1 MNMTKFFFKC
11 AFLITALFI
20 GVLIGMQYANQGI
33 VDMKGHE
40 QQNFTSPVDVN
51 QNVEGNVEASFLG
64 NDVDSKTLTE
74 KKEKLEEMKAFN
86 VFSSIGKVIADTI
99 ESITNKIVEVIASL
113 I

>member
-1 MNMTKFFFKC
+1 MTKFFFKC

-40 QQNFTSPVDVN
+40 QQNFTSPVGVN
-51 QNVEGNVEASFLG
+51 QKGDGDVEASFLG
-64 NDVDSKTLTE
+64 NEIDSKTLTE

-86 VFSSIGKVIADTI
+86 VFSSIGKVLASTI
-99 ESITNKIVEVIASL
+99 ESITNTIVDVISSL

>member
-99 ESITNKIVEVIASL
+99 ESITNKIVDVIASL

>member
-1 MNMTKFFFKC
+1 MTKFFFKC

-40 QQNFTSPVDVN
+40 QQNFTSPVGVN
-51 QNVEGNVEASFLG
+51 QNMEGDVEASFLG
-64 NDVDSKTLTE
+64 NEIDSKTLTE
-74 KKEKLEEMKAFN
+74 KKEKLEEMKSFN
-86 VFSSIGKVIADTI
+86 VFSSIGKAIANTI
-99 ESITNKIVEVIASL
+99 ESITNKIVDVIASL

>member
-1 MNMTKFFFKC
+1 MPKFFLKC
-11 AFLITALFI
+11 ALLIGALFI

-33 VDMKGHE
+33 VEMKGHE
-40 QQNFTSPVDVN
+40 QQNFTSPVGIKQSGD
-51 QNVEGNVEASFLG
+51 GDVEASFLG
-64 NDVDSKTLTE
+64 NEVESRTLSE

-99 ESITNKIVEVIASL
+99 ESITGKIVDVIASF

>member
-1 MNMTKFFFKC
+1 MTKFFFKC

>member
-1 MNMTKFFFKC
+1 MTKFFFKC

-40 QQNFTSPVDVN
+40 QQNFTSPVGVN
-51 QNVEGNVEASFLG
+51 QNMEGDVKASFLG
-64 NDVDSKTLTE
+64 NEIDSKTLTE
-74 KKEKLEEMKAFN
+74 KKEKLEEMKSFN
-86 VFSSIGKVIADTI
+86 VFSSIGKVIANTI
-99 ESITNKIVEVIASL
+99 ESITNKIVDVIASL